1 MYRCMTKLKAL
12 VIDIDSFEKIDED
25 AVNNLASAY
34 KCLFL
39 TSEKEKKN
47 QLVSQFGENA
57 VYFLPRVVHTL
68 ELSPTVHGTSL
79 ERLGLKT
86 TEIAYLSCDIDF
98 LRQALAFGSGT
109 MWITDSIA
117 YEEISTSPD
126 LILPNLAALVER
138 LYEQKEGFCGENFF
152 EYQYQGD
159 ILRVKFPLDG
169 HIEDLYILGR
179 YYPQKHCM
187 RQKNLY
193 SAAIYYNKNSNSK
206 CYGIFEEDFL
216 QIYQCAISRLVKNI
230 EIDGICAVPPHEGE
244 ESRFSYIIK
253 RISEDLGITNYGE
266 KLICVKNYPKQK
278 GMTLYERQEN
288 IEGVFE
294 YTGNLEDETVLIID
308 DVVVTGATLK
318 ECARALYHAGASKV
332 VFLVLAVNQF
342 PENYS
347 TLNETD
353 IICPKCGSSMKL
365 SINSETNAFFYSCA
379 QYKHSIDFQ
388 DGWKQFCDKVN
399 NKDYF
404 SLSSR

>member
-1 MYRCMTKLKAL
+1 MTKLKAL

-152 EYQYQGD
+152 EYQYQ
-159 ILRVKFPLDG
+159 
-169 HIEDLYILGR
+169 
-179 YYPQKHCM
+179 
-187 RQKNLY
+187 
-193 SAAIYYNKNSNSK
+193 
-206 CYGIFEEDFL
+206 
-216 QIYQCAISRLVKNI
+216 
-230 EIDGICAVPPHEGE
+230 
-244 ESRFSYIIK
+244 
-253 RISEDLGITNYGE
+253 
-266 KLICVKNYPKQK
+266 
-278 GMTLYERQEN
+278 
-288 IEGVFE
+288 
-294 YTGNLEDETVLIID
+294 
-308 DVVVTGATLK
+308 
-318 ECARALYHAGASKV
+318 
-332 VFLVLAVNQF
+332 
-342 PENYS
+342 
-347 TLNETD
+347 
-353 IICPKCGSSMKL
+353 
-365 SINSETNAFFYSCA
+365 
-379 QYKHSIDFQ
+379 
-388 DGWKQFCDKVN
+388 
-399 NKDYF
+399 
-404 SLSSR
+404 